1 HVPLIIYGKNVR
13 PQNLG
18 TREGFS
24 DIAKTVCDYWSVD
37 ADIKGESFIKE
48 ILNSAV
54 NKITRKKGMKILCGL
69 NIFRSVSFWRFG
81 VLIYKYFY
89 ANIPSRGINYEN
101 RDY

>member
-1 HVPLIIYGKNVR
+1 MVWYGMVWYGMVWYGMVE
-13 PQNLG
+13 L
-18 TREGFS
+18 
-24 DIAKTVCDYWSVD
+24 C
-37 ADIKGESFIKE
+37 FIKE

-101 RDY
+101 RAY